1 MEVSEA
7 LLWTST
13 PVLRRPIM
21 VVAMRGWFDAASV
34 ATGAVAWL
42 RDGRPVETVAEIDPD
57 PFYDFTQERPQ
68 ATLDEDGERHIVWP
82 SNVADV
88 LRSDVH
94 DLVLVTGVEPHVL
107 WRTYADCIIT
117 IATELNCEAVVSLGA
132 GAEAVPHTRVPTVV
146 GSTTDERLATSLGLQ
161 RPQYQGITGLNGVL
175 LERLERRDIPTISL
189 RVGVPHYLTNAKH
202 PAASAALLAH
212 LEHVIGVPTHHGAMQ
227 GEISRWRTMH
237 DAAVEADDQ
246 ARMFV
251 RMLESEYDRRTEDAL
266 PSGDDL
272 AAEFERFLQE
282 RRDDSDADDSDD

>member
-1 MEVSEA
+1 MDVTEA
-7 LLWTST
+7 LLWTSR
-13 PVLRRPIM
+13 PVLNRPIM
-21 VVAMRGWFDAASV
+21 VVAMRGWFDAAQV
-34 ATGAVAWL
+34 ATGAIAWL

-68 ATLDEDGERHIVWP
+68 ASIDDDGERHIVWP
-82 SNVADV
+82 TNVIDV
-88 LRSDVH
+88 LRHDTH
-94 DLVLVTGVEPHVL
+94 DLVLVDGVEPHVR

-117 IATELNCEAVVSLGA
+117 AATVLGCEAVVSLGA
-132 GAEAVPHTRVPTVV
+132 GAEAVPHTRVPAVV
-146 GSTTDERLATSLGLQ
+146 GSTTDEDLARSLGLQ
-161 RPQYQGITGLNGVL
+161 RPQYQGITGMNGVL

-212 LEHVIGVPTHHGAMQ
+212 LEHVLGVPTHHGAMQ
-227 GEISRWRTMH
+227 GEVSRWRSMH

-246 ARMFV
+246 ARVFV
-251 RMLESEYDRRTEDAL
+251 RMLETEYDRRTEAAL

-282 RRDDSDADDSDD
+282 RRDDGTDD